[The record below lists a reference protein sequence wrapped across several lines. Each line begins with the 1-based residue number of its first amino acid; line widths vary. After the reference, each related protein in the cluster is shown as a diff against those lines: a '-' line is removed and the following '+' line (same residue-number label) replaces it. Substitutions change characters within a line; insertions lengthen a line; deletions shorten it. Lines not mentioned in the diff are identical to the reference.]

1 MEVAL
6 VFRGATAK
14 TAAEKSRSL
23 KRGEKRQ
30 FKISTGASYYYNYA
44 FSECTADERALEL
57 ALLLLSCV
65 LQDMLHVVLLG

>member
-6 VFRGATAK
+6 VFRDATAK

-30 FKISTGASYYYNYA
+30 FKISIGTSYYNNYA
-44 FSECTADERALEL
+44 FSKCTTEERARTLEQQ
-57 ALLLLSCV
+57 LL
-65 LQDMLHVVLLG
+65 

>member
-44 FSECTADERALEL
+44 FSECTADERALQ
-57 ALLLLSCV
+57 LLLLSCV
-65 LQDMLHVVLLG
+65 LQDVLGLNR